1 MYKDE
6 NKALLYVLGF
16 RADKGIHEY
25 EQRLRCNPKT
35 GILTQI
41 KMFYCSIL
49 SLVVIPEKHT
59 LLIPRGTFR
68 HIIAA
73 VANVDSRKTPL

>member
-1 MYKDE
+1 MY
-6 NKALLYVLGF
+6 KALLYVLGY
-16 RADKGIHEY
+16 RADEGPRIHEY
-25 EQRLRCNPKT
+25 EQRLKCNPKT
-35 GILTQI
+35 GILSQI

-49 SLVVIPEKHT
+49 SLVVIPEKRT

-73 VANVDSRKTPL
+73 VSNMDSRKTPL

>member
-1 MYKDE
+1 MY
-6 NKALLYVLGF
+6 KALLYVSGF
-16 RADKGIHEY
+16 GADEGAPRIHEY

-35 GILTQI
+35 VILTQI

-68 HIIAA
+68 HIKAA
-73 VANVDSRKTPL
+73 VLNVDSRKTPL